1 MLLLH
6 QILCTWINDPKWLSP
21 LKDPFLQ
28 NILHMYYYIIKWII
42 ILQQFIL
49 LTLLCQY
56 STLLCHIYIHI
67 YIYIYAC
74 IYMCIYIYVIWNN
87 KNILSVDTSIVS
99 KKLYI
104 INGLDLLLILDMLII
119 SAFFI
124 VSLFHFKNFFTN
136 FEPGYFEI
144 GFHVI
149 PNNILFYK
157 FLKRKLKFS

>member
-1 MLLLH
+1 MTFPFERSIFTEYFTYVLLYYKMDNYIATVYTANVTLS
-6 QILCTWINDPKWLSP
+6 IL
-21 LKDPFLQ
+21 
-28 NILHMYYYIIKWII
+28 
-42 ILQQFIL
+42 
-49 LTLLCQY
+49 Y
-56 STLLCHIYIHI
+56 SLVLHIYIYI

>member
-1 MLLLH
+1 MTFPFERSIFTEYFTYVLLYYKMDNYIATVYTANVTLS
-6 QILCTWINDPKWLSP
+6 IL
-21 LKDPFLQ
+21 
-28 NILHMYYYIIKWII
+28 
-42 ILQQFIL
+42 
-49 LTLLCQY
+49 Y
-56 STLLCHIYIHI
+56 SLVLHI
-67 YIYIYAC
+67 YIYIYIC
-74 IYMCIYIYVIWNN
+74 MYIYVYIYIYVIWNN

>member
-1 MLLLH
+1 M
-6 QILCTWINDPKWLSP
+6 
-21 LKDPFLQ
+21 
-28 NILHMYYYIIKWII
+28 
-42 ILQQFIL
+42 
-49 LTLLCQY
+49 
-56 STLLCHIYIHI
+56 
-67 YIYIYAC
+67 YIYVY
-74 IYMCIYIYVIWNN
+74 IYIYVIWNN